1 MDDRDTRVSILNN
14 TKKMLGLLP
23 EMKEFDVDILALINS
38 AMFTLFEIGVIP
50 NGVDYNVTD
59 EDTQFSD
66 IFSGKNADKII
77 SAVKTYIFVKVKL
90 GFDITTT
97 PSSVIDVYEKMEKE
111 LEWRLSVLVDKDD
124 TFDEEVKNESV

>member
-1 MDDRDTRVSILNN
+1 MNNRDTSLSILNN

-50 NGVDYNVTD
+50 NSVDYTVKD
-59 EDTQFSD
+59 EDTQYTD
-66 IFSGKNADKII
+66 IFSGKNSDKII
-77 SAVKTYIFVKVKL
+77 SAVKTYIFIKVKL

-97 PSSVIDVYEKMEKE
+97 PSSVIEVYKEQAKE
-111 LEWRLSVLVDKDD
+111 LEWRLSVLVDKND
-124 TFDEEVKNESV
+124 TFDEEEE

>member
-1 MDDRDTRVSILNN
+1 MDNRDTSLSILQC

-50 NGVDYNVTD
+50 NGVDYTVKD
-59 EDTQFSD
+59 EDTQYTD
-66 IFSGKNADKII
+66 IFSGKNSDKII
-77 SAVKTYIFVKVKL
+77 SAVKTYIFVKVKQ

-97 PSSVIDVYEKMEKE
+97 PSSVIDVYSKMEKE
-111 LEWRLSVLVDKDD
+111 LEWRLSVLVDHND
-124 TFDEEVKNESV
+124 TFDEGEEQ